1 MAVIRIYD
9 GKSFIGE
16 VTEEQIIVTMGG
28 EAAMANEHMKKD
40 FEGLMA
46 FVRSRSSEEHG
57 VITADMRELL
67 KGNGLDA
74 AKTTSLFWLAAVMGQ
89 KKILNK
95 LSPVTVMKLLPLI
108 AAKTKAAELNKKS
121 MGNDLERLLEF
132 SRAYTECTKKIAA
145 GEMTADTAAERLLT
159 VLPSERLARSEAKE
173 RPQIIGVLK
182 GVRDIGNACA
192 DPETKEKM
200 SEYFDKIKDIL

>member
-46 FVRSRSSEEHG
+46 FVRSRSSEENG

-132 SRAYTECTKKIAA
+132 SRAYTECSRGDDCGYGGGKTAHRSPVGKACKKRSQGAPS
-145 GEMTADTAAERLLT
+145 DNRR
-159 VLPSERLARSEAKE
+159 SERGKGHRQCLC
-173 RPQIIGVLK
+173 RPRNKRKNVGIF
-182 GVRDIGNACA
+182 R
-192 DPETKEKM
+192 
-200 SEYFDKIKDIL
+200 

>member
-46 FVRSRSSEEHG
+46 FVRSRSSEENG

-132 SRAYTECTKKIAA
+132 SRTYTDCTKKIAA
-145 GEMTADTAAERLLT
+145 GEMTADSAAEKLLSGSDESCT
-159 VLPSERLARSEAKE
+159 GIAERCGFSDSSQFAMLFR
-173 RPQIIGVLK
+173 R
-182 GVRDIGNACA
+182 
-192 DPETKEKM
+192 ETGITPTGYRKKHRE
-200 SEYFDKIKDIL
+200 

>member
-40 FEGLMA
+40 FEGLM
-46 FVRSRSSEEHG
+46 

-108 AAKTKAAELNKKS
+108 AAKTKVAELNKKS

-200 SEYFDKIKDIL
+200 SEYFDKINDIL

>member
-46 FVRSRSSEEHG
+46 FVRSHSSEENG

-74 AKTTSLFWLAAVMGQ
+74 AKTTSLFWLGQ

-132 SRAYTECTKKIAA
+132 SRTYTDCTKKIAS
-145 GEMTADTAAERLLT
+145 GDMTADSAAEKLLA

-173 RPQIIGVLK
+173 RPQIIGVLR

-200 SEYFDKIKDIL
+200 SEYFDKINDIL